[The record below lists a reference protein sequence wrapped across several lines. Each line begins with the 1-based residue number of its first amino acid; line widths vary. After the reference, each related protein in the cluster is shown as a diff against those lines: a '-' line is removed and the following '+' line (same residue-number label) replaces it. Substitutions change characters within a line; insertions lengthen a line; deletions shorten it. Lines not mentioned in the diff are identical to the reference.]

1 MATTPATTATF
12 PIVMTMTGYVPQ
24 APSAL
29 NQQLINNVSA
39 TNPGFTAT
47 LPGSLIEDVSST
59 DVFAML
65 QMDSSIAEIIA
76 SVSPFSA
83 NAFLLNQLGDVYG
96 TQPQAATNT
105 SVFVQFTDTSGQA
118 GFFVPNGFTVS
129 DGTNQYVVQTGS
141 SIGTGGIGP
150 QVLAISTTVGSF
162 PVPANTVNQLVTSV
176 PSTVN
181 ITVNNP
187 QPGTPA
193 NSVETEESFR
203 SRTLQA
209 GLAATQG
216 MTRYLKTLVQNVP
229 GVQPNLVSARLVEV
243 NSLNFWEIIVG
254 GSGDPFAIGAAIFQ
268 SMFDLPDLIGSI
280 MGVSGASNANPGV
293 ITTDLNHGYQTGQDV
308 TFSGMTG
315 GNWTTLNGTTQAIE
329 VLSETTFSIPF
340 DTTEFG
346 TYTGG
351 GTLTPNFRNI
361 TVSILDYPD
370 TYNITFVNPPQQ
382 TVAISVTWN
391 TIGTSFVNPSSV
403 AQLAIPA
410 LVTYINSIAV
420 GQPINVMVMNTTFQS
435 AVSTLVPS
443 QLLTRLVFGVS
454 INGIGVAPID
464 GTFEIVG
471 DPESFFF
478 CTSADIT
485 IEQG

>member
-1 MATTPATTATF
+1 MATTATF
-12 PIVMTMTGYVPQ
+12 PIVMSTTGYIPQ
-24 APSAL
+24 APSSL
-29 NQQLINNVSA
+29 QQQLIANVSA

-47 LPGSLIEDVSST
+47 LPGSLIEDVTST

-76 SVSPFSA
+76 SVSPFTA
-83 NAFLLNQLGDVYG
+83 NPFLSLQLGNVYG

-129 DGTNQYVVQTGS
+129 DGTNQYIVQDGS
-141 SIGTGGIGP
+141 SIGTGGVGP
-150 QVLAISTTVGSF
+150 LVLAICTVAGSSF
-162 PVPANTVNQLVTSV
+162 AVPANTVTQIVTAL
-176 PSTVN
+176 PSPSIVLTV
-181 ITVNNP
+181 TNP

-193 NSVETEESFR
+193 ATAETQESFQ

-209 GLAATQG
+209 GLAASQG
-216 MTRYLKTLVQNVP
+216 MTRFLKTLVQNVP

-293 ITTDLNHGYQTGQDV
+293 ITTNLNHGYQTGQEV

-315 GNWTTLNGTTQAIE
+315 GEWPSLNGTTRAAT
-329 VLSETTFSIPF
+329 VLTETTFSIPI
-340 DTTEFG
+340 DTTVFG

-351 GTLTPNFRNI
+351 GTLSPNFRNI
-361 TVSILDYPD
+361 TVGIQDYPD

-382 TVAISVTWN
+382 TVDVSITWN
-391 TIGTSFVNPSSV
+391 TSGTSFVNPASV
-403 AQLAIPA
+403 SQLAIPA
-410 LVTYINSIAV
+410 IVTYINSIAV

-435 AVSTLVPS
+435 AIASLIPA
-443 QLLTRLVFGVS
+443 QLLTVLIFGVS
-454 INGIGVAPID
+454 INGVGVAPIS

-478 CTSADIT
+478 CTPANIT